1 MEVRA
6 KKSLGQHFLV
16 DLSIAERIV
25 AALNA
30 SQALETSRGGP
41 SSETFQAFCINA
53 QTPQAEDG
61 KSSSAPSQTSC
72 INGQTPQA
80 ENDEPALTKAYQ
92 TPCAESTSAKTTQTE
107 SGKSPFPEANQ
118 TPYKASSSAEAIQFE
133 DGKSPSAEAF
143 QTKGVNSPSGK
154 TDVLEIGPGMGVLT
168 RYLLQ
173 RKDINLKMVELDN
186 ESVEYLMNNFSGL
199 EGKLYQ
205 ADYLKLDVH
214 KLFPAKYSIIGNFP
228 YNISSQIFFKILDDR
243 DRVPEVVCMIQKEVA
258 RRIAEKPGSKTY
270 GILSVLLQAWYDIE
284 YLFTVEP
291 GSFAPPPK
299 VRSAVIRLRRNSR
312 TALIAKPLGTQIT
325 KRGVGPIAEQADA
338 AILNESDAVST
349 NLIGASPTGQTNV
362 PPKQTD
368 TPDKGAAENQ
378 ACDGQIE
385 IDEKM
390 FRKVVKT
397 AFGQRRKTLRNA
409 LKPLLPENFDL
420 SSPILQQRAEQLSVD
435 DFINLTAKII
445 AG

>member
-25 AALNA
+25 AALNS

-41 SSETFQAFCINA
+41 APSETFKTLC
-53 QTPQAEDG
+53 
-61 KSSSAPSQTSC
+61 S
-72 INGQTPQA
+72 NGQTPQA
-80 ENDEPALTKAYQ
+80 ESGKSTSTKAYQ
-92 TPCAESTSAKTTQTE
+92 TPCR
-107 SGKSPFPEANQ
+107 
-118 TPYKASSSAEAIQFE
+118 ASSSAEAAQTE
-133 DGKSPSAEAF
+133 SGKSPSAEAF

-258 RRIAEKPGSKTY
+258 KRIAEKPGSKTY

-312 TALIAKPLGTQIT
+312 NALIAKPLGTQIT
-325 KRGVGPIAEQADA
+325 KRGAGPITEQADA
-338 AILNESDAVST
+338 AILNEADTIPTS
-349 NLIGASPTGQTNV
+349 LIGASPSGQTNA
-362 PPKQTD
+362 PLKQTD

>member
-1 MEVRA
+1 
-6 KKSLGQHFLV
+6 
-16 DLSIAERIV
+16 
-25 AALNA
+25 
-30 SQALETSRGGP
+30 
-41 SSETFQAFCINA
+41 
-53 QTPQAEDG
+53 
-61 KSSSAPSQTSC
+61 
-72 INGQTPQA
+72 
-80 ENDEPALTKAYQ
+80 
-92 TPCAESTSAKTTQTE
+92 
-107 SGKSPFPEANQ
+107 
-118 TPYKASSSAEAIQFE
+118 
-133 DGKSPSAEAF
+133 
-143 QTKGVNSPSGK
+143 
-154 TDVLEIGPGMGVLT
+154 MGVLT
-168 RYLLQ
+168 RFLLQ
-173 RKDINLKMVELDN
+173 RKDINLKMVELDS
-186 ESVEYLMNNFSGL
+186 ESVDYLMNNFSAL

-312 TALIAKPLGTQIT
+312 NALIAKPLGTQITKRGAAIQQADAATTAEPPGAQIT

>member
-25 AALNA
+25 AALN
-30 SQALETSRGGP
+30 SLQALETNSDELASSAP
-41 SSETFQAFCINA
+41 S
-53 QTPQAEDG
+53 QT
-61 KSSSAPSQTSC
+61 KSSKSASSAPSQTSC

-80 ENDEPALTKAYQ
+80 ENNESTSTKAYQ
-92 TPCAESTSAKTTQTE
+92 TPCAESTSAKTAQTE
-107 SGKSPFPEANQ
+107 SGKSPFPEASQ
-118 TPYKASSSAEAIQFE
+118 TPYKASSSAEAAQTE
-133 DGKSPSAEAF
+133 SGKSPSAEAF

-168 RYLLQ
+168 RFLLP
-173 RKDINLKMVELDN
+173 REDINLKMVELDS
-186 ESVEYLMNNFSGL
+186 ESVDYLMNNFSAL

-258 RRIAEKPGSKTY
+258 KRIAEKPGSKTY

>member
-30 SQALETSRGGP
+30 SQVFETS
-41 SSETFQAFCINA
+41 S
-53 QTPQAEDG
+53 G
-61 KSSSAPSQTSC
+61 K
-72 INGQTPQA
+72 
-80 ENDEPALTKAYQ
+80 PA
-92 TPCAESTSAKTTQTE
+92 SAKTTQSE
-107 SGKSPFPEANQ
+107 SEEF
-118 TPYKASSSAEAIQFE
+118 
-133 DGKSPSAEAF
+133 
-143 QTKGVNSPSGK
+143 PSGK

-173 RKDINLKMVELDN
+173 RKDINLKMVELDS
-186 ESVEYLMNNFSGL
+186 ESVEYLKNHFSGL

-205 ADYLKLDVH
+205 ADYLKLDIH

-243 DRVPEVVCMIQKEVA
+243 NRVPEVVCMIQKEVA
-258 RRIAEKPGSKTY
+258 KRIAEKPGSKTY

-338 AILNESDAVST
+338 AILDESDTIPTS
-349 NLIGASPTGQTNV
+349 LIGASPSGQTNV
-362 PPKQTD
+362 PLKQTD

-378 ACDGQIE
+378 ACDGQME
-385 IDEKM
+385 IDEKI

-420 SSPILQQRAEQLSVD
+420 SAPILQQRAEQLSVD
-435 DFINLTAKII
+435 DFIDLTAKII
-445 AG
+445 AD